1 MAPPDSQESRRRP
14 AMLMAAVAG
23 LVSVTAIAC
32 LVLVW
37 PSAEPAAPAELLVML
52 FPLVSPA
59 FLSLSFSPHLLSIR
73 SLALPR
79 ASLSRF
85 PCLKISRQPTSA
97 CYVDLFLLRRITHS
111 ASVCVCLSYDIC
123 SVMCMLITDNG
134 SCLVQDGATS

>member
-59 FLSLSFSPHLLSIR
+59 GNLHQRAKLTFSCFVVLLIR
-73 SLALPR
+73 R
-79 ASLSRF
+79 
-85 PCLKISRQPTSA
+85 
-97 CYVDLFLLRRITHS
+97 LF
-111 ASVCVCLSYDIC
+111 VCVCY
-123 SVMCMLITDNG
+123 MMFAR
-134 SCLVQDGATS
+134 SCTC